1 MSSPST
7 QPQISSRNPFLTSNA
22 PSYHS
27 ALPFSHTL
35 LTPTPT
41 GIYQTAVGPGDHSDD
56 EDAPEA
62 LPELPPRLP
71 SRGPPNQPPS
81 PLSILSSNTGS
92 SRSIPPSL
100 PPRPASAAPPPPSSP
115 PPNDFLPPDF
125 PPDAIP
131 ESAPPAYSLTPDVG
145 GGETV
150 VEQGPRRPFQRA
162 PEPFVQPPPLPGPYP
177 PPGPPGP
184 GPSQYGPPPGPP
196 PPAAPV
202 QQQYAPPPGPPP
214 SGAPVQQQPQFAPPP
229 GPPPPAAQQPR
240 YAPPPGAPPPS
251 SHSRAASTSSGT
263 GSTSAAANNGHP
275 TNTPTPG
282 RPLLRNG
289 RTLVYPETYTC
300 PKCNNT
306 GYKNYD
312 PSHPCR
318 KCWDRYGKLF
328 SSILASSPWGEQGSS
343 ATSQSQRGRTF
354 QQPLPAFKP
363 PQTGTTPAYP
373 LARPPPPPPAFP
385 QPRPS
390 RGMLMP
396 YGSIPPP
403 GATVVMPGDSRI
415 GGRQCW
421 RCGGRGTTP
430 FLIFDEMPCETCGG
444 VGRLFN

>member
-1 MSSPST
+1 MST
-7 QPQISSRNPFLTSNA
+7 VSSA
-22 PSYHS
+22 PSY
-27 ALPFSHTL
+27 
-35 LTPTPT
+35 
-41 GIYQTAVGPGDHSDD
+41 QTVVGSGAHSDD

-81 PLSILSSNTGS
+81 SLSIPSNNTGS

-100 PPRPASAAPPPPSSP
+100 PPRPVSAAPPSPSSP

-162 PEPFVQPPPLPGPYP
+162 PEPFVQPPPAAYP

-184 GPSQYGPPPGPP
+184 GPALQYGPPPGPP
-196 PPAAPV
+196 PPAALV
-202 QQQYAPPPGPPP
+202 QQH
-214 SGAPVQQQPQFAPPP
+214 GA
-229 GPPPPAAQQPR
+229 
-240 YAPPPGAPPPS
+240 
-251 SHSRAASTSSGT
+251 

-300 PKCNNT
+300 PKCSNT

-318 KCWDRYGKLF
+318 KCWDRYGKPF

-363 PQTGTTPAYP
+363 PQTGITPAYP
-373 LARPPPPPPAFP
+373 RAPPLPPPAFP
-385 QPRPS
+385 QPPPS
-390 RGMLMP
+390 RNMLMP
-396 YGSIPPP
+396 YGSVPPP

-415 GGRQCW
+415 GGRLCW

>member
-1 MSSPST
+1 MST
-7 QPQISSRNPFLTSNA
+7 VSSA
-22 PSYHS
+22 PSY
-27 ALPFSHTL
+27 
-35 LTPTPT
+35 
-41 GIYQTAVGPGDHSDD
+41 QTVVGPDAHSDD

-62 LPELPPRLP
+62 LPELPP
-71 SRGPPNQPPS
+71 
-81 PLSILSSNTGS
+81 SNDTGS
-92 SRSIPPSL
+92 SWRTPPSL
-100 PPRPASAAPPPPSSP
+100 PPRPVSAAPPPPSSP

-125 PPDAIP
+125 PPDALP

-162 PEPFVQPPPLPGPYP
+162 PEPFVQPPPPPGPYP

-184 GPSQYGPPPGPP
+184 RPFQHGPPPGPP
-196 PPAAPV
+196 PPAASV
-202 QQQYAPPPGPPP
+202 QQQPQYPPPLGPPP
-214 SGAPVQQQPQFAPPP
+214 SRAPMQQQPQFAPPP

-240 YAPPPGAPPPS
+240 YAPPPGAPPPPS
-251 SHSRAASTSSGT
+251 SHSRTASTSSGA

-275 TNTPTPG
+275 TTTPTPG

-300 PKCNNT
+300 PKCSNT

-318 KCWDRYGKLF
+318 KCWDRYGKPF

-343 ATSQSQRGRTF
+343 ATSQSQRGHTF

-363 PQTGTTPAYP
+363 PQSSTTIPAYP
-373 LARPPPPPPAFP
+373 LTRPPPPLAFP
-385 QPRPS
+385 QPPPQRNNPA
-390 RGMLMP
+390 MVMP

-415 GGRQCW
+415 GGRRCW

-430 FLIFDEMPCETCGG
+430 FLIFDELPCETCGG

>member
-1 MSSPST
+1 MST
-7 QPQISSRNPFLTSNA
+7 VSSA
-22 PSYHS
+22 PSY
-27 ALPFSHTL
+27 
-35 LTPTPT
+35 
-41 GIYQTAVGPGDHSDD
+41 QTVVGPGAHSDD

-81 PLSILSSNTGS
+81 SLSIPSNNTGS

-100 PPRPASAAPPPPSSP
+100 PPRPVSAAPPSPSSP
-115 PPNDFLPPDF
+115 PPNDFPPPDF

-131 ESAPPAYSLTPDVG
+131 PPAYSLTPDVG

-162 PEPFVQPPPLPGPYP
+162 PEPFVQPRPPPPSGPYP

-184 GPSQYGPPPGPP
+184 GPSQY
-196 PPAAPV
+196 
-202 QQQYAPPPGPPP
+202 
-214 SGAPVQQQPQFAPPP
+214 

-240 YAPPPGAPPPS
+240 YAPPPGAPPPPS
-251 SHSRAASTSSGT
+251 SHSRAASTSSRA
-263 GSTSAAANNGHP
+263 GSTSTPANNGHP

-318 KCWDRYGKLF
+318 KCWDRYGKPF
-328 SSILASSPWGEQGSS
+328 SSILASSP
-343 ATSQSQRGRTF
+343 
-354 QQPLPAFKP
+354 
-363 PQTGTTPAYP
+363 TTPAYP
-373 LARPPPPPPAFP
+373 IARPPPPPAFP
-385 QPRPS
+385 QPPPS
-390 RGMLMP
+390 RNMLLP
-396 YGSIPPP
+396 YGSVPPP
-403 GATVVMPGDSRI
+403 GATVVMPGDTRI
-415 GGRQCW
+415 GGRLCW
-421 RCGGRGTTP
+421 RCGGHGTTP